1 MYEINKKGNRS
12 KQESTAFACFSVFFH
27 AGIRS
32 YQKSMPEVLWDH
44 ERKA

>member
-1 MYEINKKGNRS
+1 MKGNRS
-12 KQESTAFACFSVFFH
+12 KQGSTAFACSSVFFH

-32 YQKSMPEVLWDH
+32 FQKNMQEVLWDH